1 MFRRIVLSVVLI
13 ALVIAA
19 CAQSSEEVPT
29 ETHLQGHFRAEDGT
43 TMRYLVWLP
52 EGYGDDRDKQHPLI
66 VFLHGSGDA
75 QYESEFVVSFGLPA
89 VLELGEQPENFDF
102 VVISPQAAPGSAW
115 WTNRQ
120 VDIIDELLEEMLNT
134 YLVDPERVY
143 LTGLSMGGYGSWYVA
158 TAHPE
163 RYAAMVSTSG
173 SAYGS
178 ANLPPEEFMC
188 QLKKVPVRGFHGETD
203 AIAEY
208 QLVESAVRGFET
220 LCGATVEW
228 TAYPDAGHFEAYE
241 RAYRDPA
248 LYDWMLS
255 HTLSGR

>member
-1 MFRRIVLSVVLI
+1 MFRRIVLPVMLF

-19 CAQSSEEVPT
+19 CGEPAQKVPT
-29 ETHLQGHFRAEDGT
+29 ETHLQGNFRSERG

-52 EGYGDDRDKQHPLI
+52 EGYGDDREKQYPLI
-66 VFLHGSGDA
+66 VFLHGSGDPE
-75 QYESEFVVSFGLPA
+75 YDSEFVLSFGLPA

-102 VVISPQAAPGSAW
+102 VVISPQAAPNSAW
-115 WTNRQ
+115 WTDFQ
-120 VDIIDELLEEMLNT
+120 VDIVDELVAEMQDT
-134 YLVDPERVY
+134 YLVDTDRTY

-158 TAHPE
+158 TAYPE

-173 SAYGS
+173 SAYAA
-178 ANLPPEEFMC
+178 ANLPPEDFTC
-188 QLKKVPVRGFHGETD
+188 RLTAVPVWGFHGETD
-203 AIAEY
+203 VIAEY
-208 QLVESAVRGFET
+208 DLIEGAVRDYET
-220 LCGATVEW
+220 LCETTIEW
-228 TAYPDAGHFEAYE
+228 TAYPDTGHLGAYE